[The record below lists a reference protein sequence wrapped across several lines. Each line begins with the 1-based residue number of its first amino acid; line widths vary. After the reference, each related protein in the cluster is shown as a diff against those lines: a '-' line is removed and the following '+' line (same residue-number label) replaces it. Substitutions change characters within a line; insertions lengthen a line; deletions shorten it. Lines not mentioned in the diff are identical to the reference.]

1 MIITTISSSMSV
13 KAGQLAVGSWQLAV
27 GIFVA
32 SFVDCGDVNAEA
44 QRRRGER
51 VGVYNRF
58 VASFVVSFVG
68 ALAHRAGVPAL
79 AGSKRGPSGPGTV
92 VCGRYTG
99 LKPLADFRLKGLDI
113 NSPRRPIRKTGKQE
127 GACFSQEF
135 PGFLIS

>member
-1 MIITTISSSMSV
+1 MIITTISSSMRV
-13 KAGQLAVGSWQLAV
+13 KAGQLAVDSWQLAV
-27 GIFVA
+27 G
-32 SFVDCGDVNAEA
+32 S
-44 QRRRGER
+44 
-51 VGVYNRF
+51 F

-79 AGSKRGPSGPGTV
+79 AGHVAPKPRRGEGGSKRGPSGPGTV